1 MNPDKI
7 PDKTLKLILQMMY
20 EGLDERDFESEPFES
35 HTISEVEEILSPI
48 GITFNNEIDYSFF
61 VQLYLDNPD
70 FETERIKRPSLMSYE
85 VLHDE
90 SVREWRTYTYRNVVE
105 SYYPVDDNM
114 LHSLRGNGDGWYDY
128 WDGSLV
134 NDDVDD
140 TETTEDDIRSITRI
154 K

>member
-20 EGLDERDFESEPFES
+20 EELDERDFTSEPFDS
-35 HTISEVEEILSPI
+35 NTIREVEEILSPI

>member
-1 MNPDKI
+1 MNPEKI

-20 EGLDERDFESEPFES
+20 EGLDERDFESEPFNS
-35 HTISEVEEILSPI
+35 NTISEVEDILSPL
-48 GITFNNEIDYSFF
+48 GIKFNDEINYSFF
-61 VQLYLDNPD
+61 VQLYLDNPN
-70 FETERIKRPSLMSYE
+70 FETEGIKRPSLMSYE

-90 SVREWRTYTYRNVVE
+90 SVREWRTYTYKTVVK

-128 WDGSLV
+128 WDGNLV
-134 NDDVDD
+134 YDNVDD
-140 TETTEDDIRSITRI
+140 TESMEDEIQSIKRL

>member
-1 MNPDKI
+1 MDPNKI

-20 EGLDERDFESEPFES
+20 EGLDEIVFKSEPFYS
-35 HTISEVEEILSPI
+35 NTISEVEDILSPI

-90 SVREWRTYTYRNVVE
+90 SVREWRTYTYRTVVD
-105 SYYPVDDNM
+105 SYYPVDNDM
-114 LHSLRGNGDGWYDY
+114 LNSLRSNGDGWYDY
-128 WDGSLV
+128 WDGKLV
-134 NDDVDD
+134 YDNVDD
-140 TETTEDDIRSITRI
+140 TESIDDEIQSIEKIR
-154 K
+154 